1 MSETFILVNTAVAI
15 IATVLLII
23 RFRVN
28 PVIALLLGASYLG
41 LTSGLGAEGTIDAI
55 TKGFGDLM
63 AEIGLLVAFGV
74 LTGALLQRSGAIERL
89 VETLLRQVGPKRM
102 PYALSLTV
110 ATALQSIFLDVMV
123 VIVAPLARR
132 LGMRVGGKAGTPRMI
147 TAMAIGMEVGV
158 VMVVPGIASL
168 ALAGLLDVP
177 LGTMLLFGLLV
188 AVPTT
193 VISVAVMQFVFR
205 RGWWNQAKDERP
217 DPVSED
223 GAAPCAGAPTDG
235 PDGGS
240 AAEQPASVSGASEHA
255 GTTTATVP
263 PPSTR
268 PQVRLITLFGPILA
282 AMLLIAT
289 GAVLDIVGLEIA
301 VLMFV
306 CNPVVALLLGLIGT
320 ILVTR
325 RAFGRT
331 RVEESMAHGFK
342 ESGQILILNGVGGSL
357 ALTIKNVGL
366 GDILG
371 QYFSANTA
379 APLLMVWVIA
389 AVLHVAVG
397 SVSVSAITAAGIL
410 APLAPVIGLEPV
422 WIALAAGAGSLFAIH
437 VTSNTF
443 WLLQS
448 LTGLT
453 TRGTLKTFSGGV
465 SVASVVAIGVIIPLS
480 MVFA

>member
-1 MSETFILVNTAVAI
+1 MSDTLVLVNTGFAVL
-15 IATVLLII
+15 ATVLLII

-41 LTSGLGAEGTIDAI
+41 LTSGLGVDGTLEAI

-74 LTGALLQRSGAIERL
+74 LTGSLLQRSGAIERL
-89 VETLLRQVGPKRM
+89 IETLLHRVGPKRM
-102 PYALSLTV
+102 PYALSLSV
-110 ATALQSIFLDVMV
+110 ATVLQSIFLDVLV
-123 VIVAPLARR
+123 VIVAPLARG
-132 LGMRVGGKAGTPRMI
+132 LGLRGGKAGTPRMI

-158 VMVVPGIASL
+158 VMVVPGIAAL
-168 ALAGLLDVP
+168 ALAGVLGVP

-188 AVPTT
+188 TIPTT
-193 VISVAVMQFVFR
+193 LISVAVMQFVFR
-205 RGWWNQAKDERP
+205 RGWWDEAKDEQPTPEPSTP
-217 DPVSED
+217 DTPATG
-223 GAAPCAGAPTDG
+223 GAAV
-235 PDGGS
+235 
-240 AAEQPASVSGASEHA
+240 AAR
-255 GTTTATVP
+255 TTTG
-263 PPSTR
+263 SQTR
-268 PQVRLITLFGPILA
+268 LVVLFAPVLA
-282 AMLLIAT
+282 ALLLIAI
-289 GAVLDIVGLEIA
+289 GAVLDIAEVRIA
-301 VLMFV
+301 PLTFV
-306 CNPVVALLLGLIGT
+306 CSPVIALLLGLIGT

-325 RAFGRT
+325 HAVGKSAMDEALRT
-331 RVEESMAHGFK
+331 GFR

-357 ALTIKNVGL
+357 ALTIKNIGL

-371 QYFSANTA
+371 QYFSASTA
-379 APLLMVWVIA
+379 VPLLLVWAVA
-389 AVLHVAVG
+389 AILHVAVG
-397 SVSVSAITAAGIL
+397 SVSISAITAAGIL

-465 SVASVVAIGVIIPLS
+465 SVASVVAIAVIIPLS
-480 MVFA
+480 MVLG

>member
-1 MSETFILVNTAVAI
+1 MSDTLVLVNTGFAVL
-15 IATVLLII
+15 ATVLLII

-41 LTSGLGAEGTIDAI
+41 LTSGLGVDGTLEAI

-74 LTGALLQRSGAIERL
+74 LTGSLLQRSGAIERL
-89 VETLLRQVGPKRM
+89 IETLLRRVGPKRM
-102 PYALSLTV
+102 PYALSLSV
-110 ATALQSIFLDVMV
+110 ATVLQSIFLDVLV
-123 VIVAPLARR
+123 VIVAPLARG
-132 LGMRVGGKAGTPRMI
+132 LGLRGGKAGTPRMI

-158 VMVVPGIASL
+158 VMVVPGIAAL
-168 ALAGLLDVP
+168 ALAGVLGVP

-188 AVPTT
+188 TIPTT
-193 VISVAVMQFVFR
+193 LISVAVMQFVFR
-205 RGWWNQAKDERP
+205 RGWWDEAKDEQFAAEPSTP
-217 DPVSED
+217 DTPATG
-223 GAAPCAGAPTDG
+223 GAAVTTR
-235 PDGGS
+235 
-240 AAEQPASVSGASEHA
+240 
-255 GTTTATVP
+255 TTTG
-263 PPSTR
+263 SQTR
-268 PQVRLITLFGPILA
+268 LVVLFAPVLA
-282 AMLLIAT
+282 ALLLIAI
-289 GAVLDIVGLEIA
+289 GAVLDIAEVRIA
-301 VLMFV
+301 PLAFV
-306 CNPVVALLLGLIGT
+306 CSPVIALLLGLIGT

-325 RAFGRT
+325 HAVGKSAMDEALRT
-331 RVEESMAHGFK
+331 GFR

-357 ALTIKNVGL
+357 ALTIKNIGL

-371 QYFSANTA
+371 QYFSASTA
-379 APLLMVWVIA
+379 VPLLLVWAVA
-389 AVLHVAVG
+389 AILHVAVG
-397 SVSVSAITAAGIL
+397 SVSISAITAAGIL

-465 SVASVVAIGVIIPLS
+465 SVASVVAIAVIIPLS
-480 MVFA
+480 MVLG